1 MPGVTVETVNLP
13 GGGTR
18 DVLIY
23 HDDNGP
29 AQLLGGADVQVA
41 GRNALEDLTQ
51 ADESGGA
58 LAFSQ
63 AVVGVEVENTGA
75 SDVVFTINSTAFTIT
90 AGTVRTIYQATAFT
104 TITVTTTGTYRATGL
119 VS

>member
-29 AQLLGGADVQVA
+29 AQLLGGADVQVT
-41 GRNALEDLTQ
+41 GRDATVGAATLTIDGITLYGAF
-51 ADESGGA
+51 ADRPTVAEAQTATGVTYPQFFATDTSTAYGVSGGA
-58 LAFSQ
+58 WVPL
-63 AVVGVEVENTGA
+63 
-75 SDVVFTINSTAFTIT
+75 
-90 AGTVRTIYQATAFT
+90 
-104 TITVTTTGTYRATGL
+104 
-119 VS
+119 